1 MRLLRAHSALFA
13 VLCVFAVHGGED
25 MDIILGY
32 GLILFGATGV
42 VSFVCACFASLVGLG
57 AAPEIWAL
65 TRVCG
70 YSFAAC
76 AIAAMIYLDYMKDL
90 ERERK
95 LGKTHKQ
102 KRRRRH

>member
-1 MRLLRAHSALFA
+1 MRSLIA
-13 VLCVFAVHGGED
+13 LCVFAVHGGED

-76 AIAAMIYLDYMKDL
+76 AIAALIYLDYTKDL

>member
-1 MRLLRAHSALFA
+1 MARSLIA
-13 VLCVFAVHGGED
+13 LCVFAVHGGED
-25 MDIILGY
+25 MGIILGY

-76 AIAAMIYLDYMKDL
+76 AIAALIYLDYMKD
-90 ERERK
+90 RERK
-95 LGKTHKQ
+95 LSKTHKR

>member
-1 MRLLRAHSALFA
+1 MRSLIA
-13 VLCVFAVHGGED
+13 LCVFAAHGGED
-25 MDIILGY
+25 MDIIL
-32 GLILFGATGV
+32 GV

-76 AIAAMIYLDYMKDL
+76 AIAALIYLDYMKDL